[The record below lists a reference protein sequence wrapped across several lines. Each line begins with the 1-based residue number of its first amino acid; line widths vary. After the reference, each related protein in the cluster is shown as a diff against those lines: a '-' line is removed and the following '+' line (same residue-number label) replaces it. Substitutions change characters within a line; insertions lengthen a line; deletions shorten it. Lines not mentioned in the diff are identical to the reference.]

1 MTSRRDFLLAAA
13 STAVEPST
21 AVALSA
27 EKPTDRAGP
36 ANDKRGK
43 RQIFAMDSG
52 FLEIEPWA
60 PPVLQNYLLSLAG
73 KAEPRICL
81 LATASGDSPAIVEM
95 FYRVMANHRC
105 RARHLN
111 MFAPCTSD
119 FAGFLTD
126 HEVIY
131 VAGGA
136 TKNLMSLWRDWK
148 LDAALR
154 TAWDAGV
161 ILSGE
166 SAGMVCWFESCI
178 TDSLP
183 EKLLPLGCLGLLK
196 GSACPHYDARP
207 DVPPPVNRQTV
218 FRSHIA
224 NGDIPSSG
232 IATESR
238 TALHYVED
246 QLVDVVSDK
255 KGSHAYKVERV
266 PEGYRETPIDA
277 RYIGA

>member
-13 STAVEPST
+13 TTAVGPP
-21 AVALSA
+21 AAMALSG
-27 EKPTDRAGP
+27 EKPTEHAGLASDR
-36 ANDKRGK
+36 RGK

-52 FLEIEPWA
+52 FLETEPWA
-60 PPVLQNYLLSLAG
+60 PPVLQNHLLSLTG

-81 LATASGDSPAIVEM
+81 LATASGDSPAIVEL
-95 FYRVMANHRC
+95 FYRVMAKHPC

-119 FAGFLTD
+119 FPGFLTD
-126 HEVIY
+126 HDLIY

-148 LDAALR
+148 LDEALR
-154 TAWDAGV
+154 VAWDSGV
-161 ILSGE
+161 ILCGE
-166 SAGMVCWFESCI
+166 SAGMVCWFDSCI

-183 EKLLPLGCLGLLK
+183 ERLLPLGCLGFLK
-196 GSACPHYDARP
+196 GSACPHYDAGP
-207 DVPPPVNRQTV
+207 DVPAQVNRQTV

-224 NGDIPSSG
+224 NGDIPSPG
-232 IATESR
+232 IATGSR
-238 TALHYVED
+238 TALHYIED

-255 KGSHAYKVERV
+255 RDAHAYKLERA

-277 RYIGA
+277 RYIGV

>member
-13 STAVEPST
+13 TAAAAPSSPM
-21 AVALSA
+21 AHNGGQ
-27 EKPTDRAGP
+27 PTDQSRP
-36 ANDKRGK
+36 TSDKRGK

-60 PPVLQNYLLSLAG
+60 PPVLQHHLLSLTG

-81 LATASGDSPAIVEM
+81 LATASGDSPAIVEL
-95 FYRVMANHRC
+95 FYRVMANHPC

-126 HEVIY
+126 HDVIY

-136 TKNLMSLWRDWK
+136 TKNMLSLWRDWK
-148 LDAALR
+148 LDEALR
-154 TAWDAGV
+154 VAWDAGV

-166 SAGMVCWFESCI
+166 SAGMVCWFDGCI

-183 EKLLPLGCLGLLK
+183 ERLLPLACLSFLK
-196 GSACPHYDARP
+196 GSACPHYEARP
-207 DVPPPVNRQTV
+207 DVPPQVNRQTV

-224 NGDIPSSG
+224 NGDIPSPG
-232 IATESR
+232 IATASR
-238 TALHYVED
+238 TALHYIED
-246 QLVDVVSDK
+246 HLVDVVSDK
-255 KGSHAYKVERV
+255 KDSHAYQVERV

>member
-13 STAVEPST
+13 TTAVEPSS
-21 AVALSA
+21 AVALGG
-27 EKPTDRAGP
+27 ERP
-36 ANDKRGK
+36 NDPSRRSGDNRGK
-43 RQIFAMDSG
+43 RQIVAMDSG
-52 FLEIEPWA
+52 FLEIEAWA
-60 PPVLQNYLLSLAG
+60 PPVLQNYVLSLTG

-95 FYRVMANHRC
+95 FYRTMANQPC

-119 FAGFLTD
+119 FPGFLTD
-126 HEVIY
+126 HDVIY

-136 TKNLMSLWRDWK
+136 TKNMMSLWRDWK
-148 LDAALR
+148 LDEALR
-154 TAWDAGV
+154 VAWDAGV

-183 EKLLPLGCLGLLK
+183 QRLLPLECLGFLK
-196 GSACPHYDARP
+196 GSACPHYEARP
-207 DVPPPVNRQTV
+207 DVPPQVNRQSV

-224 NGDIPSSG
+224 NGDIPSPG
-232 IATESR
+232 IATASR

-246 QLVDVVSDK
+246 RLVEVVSDK
-255 KGSHAYKVERV
+255 KGGRAYKLERV

>member
-1 MTSRRDFLLAAA
+1 
-13 STAVEPST
+13 VEPSS
-21 AVALSA
+21 AVALSG
-27 EKPTDRAGP
+27 ERP
-36 ANDKRGK
+36 NDPSRPSSDNRGK
-43 RQIFAMDSG
+43 RQIVAMDSG
-52 FLEIEPWA
+52 FLEIEAWA
-60 PPVLQNYLLSLAG
+60 PPVLQNYVLSLTG

-95 FYRVMANHRC
+95 FYRTMANQPC
-105 RARHLN
+105 RPRHLN

-119 FAGFLTD
+119 FPGFLSD
-126 HEVIY
+126 HDVIY

-148 LDAALR
+148 LDEALR
-154 TAWDAGV
+154 VAWDAGV

-183 EKLLPLGCLGLLK
+183 ERLLPLQCLGFLK
-196 GSACPHYDARP
+196 GSACPHYEARP
-207 DVPPPVNRQTV
+207 DVPAQLNRQSV

-224 NGDIPSSG
+224 NGDIPSPG
-232 IATESR
+232 IATASR
-238 TALHYVED
+238 TALHYIED
-246 QLVDVVSDK
+246 RLVDVVSDK
-255 KGSHAYKVERV
+255 KGGRAYKLERV

>member
-13 STAVEPST
+13 TTAVGPSS
-21 AVALSA
+21 AVALSG
-27 EKPTDRAGP
+27 EKPTEHAKSP
-36 ANDKRGK
+36 SDKRGK

-60 PPVLQNYLLSLAG
+60 PPVLQNYLLSLTG

-95 FYRVMANHRC
+95 FYRVMANHPC

-119 FAGFLTD
+119 FPGFLTD
-126 HEVIY
+126 HDVIY

-148 LDAALR
+148 LDEALR
-154 TAWDAGV
+154 VAWDAGV

-183 EKLLPLGCLGLLK
+183 ERLLPLGCLGLLK

-207 DVPPPVNRQTV
+207 EVPPQVNRQTV

-224 NGDIPSSG
+224 TGDIPSPG
-232 IATESR
+232 IATGSR
-238 TALHYVED
+238 TALHYIED
-246 QLVDVVSDK
+246 QLVDVVSDR
-255 KGSHAYKVERV
+255 KGAHAYKVERV

>member
-13 STAVEPST
+13 TTAVGPSS
-21 AVALSA
+21 AVALSG
-27 EKPTDRAGP
+27 ETPTDHAMPSSDR
-36 ANDKRGK
+36 RGK

-60 PPVLQNYLLSLAG
+60 TPVFQNHVLSLTG

-81 LATASGDSPAIVEM
+81 LATASGDNPAIVEM
-95 FYRVMANHRC
+95 FYRVMANHSC

-119 FAGFLTD
+119 FAGFLSD
-126 HEVIY
+126 HDAIY

-136 TKNLMSLWRDWK
+136 TKNMMALWRDWK
-148 LDAALR
+148 LDEALR
-154 TAWDAGV
+154 VAWDAGV

-183 EKLLPLGCLGLLK
+183 ERLLPTGCLGLLK

-207 DVPPPVNRQTV
+207 DVPPQVNRQTV

-224 NGDIPSSG
+224 NGDIPSPG
-232 IATESR
+232 IATGGR
-238 TALHYVED
+238 TALHYIED
-246 QLVDVVSDK
+246 HLVDVVSDK
-255 KGSHAYKVERV
+255 KGAHAYKLERV

-277 RYIGA
+277 RYIGT